1 MPDKQ
6 QSQSPSD
13 CSNHTEAEPSK
24 SGQQVSYPINDDKN
38 GSLSKQGAGEA
49 EEIDT
54 EEMAKVVYGTQSF
67 GA

>member
-24 SGQQVSYPINDDKN
+24 SGQQMSHPCSDGKN

-49 EEIDT
+49 EQVDT
-54 EEMAKVVYGTQSF
+54 EEMAKVLYGTQSF

>member
-13 CSNHTEAEPSK
+13 CSNHTEAVPSK
-24 SGQQVSYPINDDKN
+24 SGQQNSYPTSDSKN
-38 GSLSKQGAGEA
+38 GSLSQKGAGEA
-49 EEIDT
+49 EEVDT